1 MAAYMLEYAMP
12 ANGTAGMAI
21 REKTGS
27 VINCMM
33 FSIIH
38 STITQGRVQGHQMA
52 TVNYSKTRIDSERL
66 WSSLMEMA
74 EIGKTPR
81 GGCNRQALTP
91 EDRLGRDL
99 FVSWCEAAG
108 CAVTIDTMGNVFARR
123 PGADDSL
130 PPVIAGSHLD
140 TQPTGGK
147 FDGVYGVLAGL
158 EVIRTLNDHGVE
170 TRHPLEV
177 VSWTNEEGARF
188 PPAML
193 GSGVWAG
200 TFDLEYGHNRTDK
213 EGKTIKDELE
223 RIGYLGAAPCRA
235 RPLRAAFEVHIEQG
249 PILEH
254 EGLTIGIVNGVQAIG
269 WYDLII
275 GGVPCHA
282 GTTPMEVRR
291 DPFMALHGILDK
303 LYQVADDFK
312 PLARITFGD
321 IRAEPGARNTVP
333 ERVVVTVDLRHP
345 DRKQVGTWNELC
357 VKSSGMNAPN
367 TVCPEKS
374 NRNSSL
380 RPSVLTRSVLTQYAQ
395 RRLYWSTTARRWSA
409 AQDTIPLMCPGSR
422 RPV

>member
-1 MAAYMLEYAMP
+1 MAP
-12 ANGTAGMAI
+12 
-21 REKTGS
+21 
-27 VINCMM
+27 
-33 FSIIH
+33 
-38 STITQGRVQGHQMA
+38 
-52 TVNYSKTRIDSERL
+52 VNYSKTRIDGERL

-91 EDRLGRDL
+91 EDRQGRDL
-99 FVSWCEAAG
+99 FISWCEAAG
-108 CAVTIDTMGNVFARR
+108 CAITIDAMGNIFARR

-130 PPVIAGSHLD
+130 APVIAGSHLD

-158 EVIRTLNDHGVE
+158 EVLRTLNDHGVE

-200 TFDLEYGHNRTDK
+200 AFGLEYGHNRTDK
-213 EGKTIKDELE
+213 EGKTVKDELQ
-223 RIGYLGAAPCRA
+223 RIGYFGSATCSAK
-235 RPLRAAFEVHIEQG
+235 PLRAAFEVHIEQG

-303 LYQVADDFK
+303 LYQLADDFK
-312 PLARITFGD
+312 PWARMTFGD
-321 IRAEPGARNTVP
+321 IRAEPGSRNTVP
-333 ERVVVTVDLRHP
+333 ERLNMTVDMRHP
-345 DRKQVGTWNELC
+345 DREQLGHMERIMQELVANECGKYRLAGEVRQELDSPAISFHEDC
-357 VKSSGMNAPN
+357 INAVRNATASLGYSCKEMVSGAGHDSVNVSKVAPTSMIFIPCEGGLSHN
-367 TVCPEKS
+367 EAE
-374 NRNSSL
+374 N
-380 RPSVLTRSVLTQYAQ
+380 
-395 RRLYWSTTARRWSA
+395 ARREDVEA
-409 AQDTIPLMCPGSR
+409 GCNVLLHAMLQIATG
-422 RPV
+422 